1 MAPTRPARMTHWS
14 TIPGSTTACSGVS
27 TRVETTVAM
36 ELAASWK
43 PLMKSKTS
51 ATRMMKTTR
60 VSTRR
65 PAASGH
71 LEDDPLD
78 HVGDV
83 LAPVGDD
90 LHRLVD
96 LLPLDHLD
104 RIALLVEE
112 LGKAVAQQGV
122 GEVLQPVDLDGV
134 LVEAGIH
141 RAQAADGAVHGGHG
155 GDDHLSHRATGRGR
169 LLDAVDHEP

>member
-14 TIPGSTTACSGVS
+14 TIPGATTPRATVVATSTPKPNAATKLKKAAHTTACSGVS

-51 ATRMMKTTR
+51 ATKTMKTTR
-60 VSTRR
+60 VSTRGR
-65 PAASGH
+65 APSGH

-78 HVGDV
+78 RVGDV

-96 LLPLDHLD
+96 FLPLDHLD
-104 RIALLVEE
+104 RIA
-112 LGKAVAQQGV
+112 
-122 GEVLQPVDLDGV
+122 
-134 LVEAGIH
+134 
-141 RAQAADGAVHGGHG
+141 
-155 GDDHLSHRATGRGR
+155 
-169 LLDAVDHEP
+169 